1 MGFKT
6 ETQWLNKEFG
16 GNPPA
21 APSIGYLTSGTE
33 RTAVKDVNVYFI
45 DTSSAAQSIVLFDD
59 ESAAGAY
66 LMLVDHKGS
75 ANTNNITVKVPSGW
89 SCNGSSGGTVTI
101 STNGAIKHCWCDGAN
116 KNWIVR

>member
-45 DTSSAAQSIVLFDD
+45 DTSAAAQSIVLFDD

-66 LMLVDHKGS
+66 IQLVDNKGN
-75 ANTNNITVKVPSGW
+75 AATNNITVKVPTGW
-89 SCNGSSGGTVTI
+89 SLNGTLNATLTI
-101 STNGAIKHCWCDGAN
+101 ATTAVRHCWCDGAN
-116 KNWIVR
+116 KNWVIR

>member
-45 DTSSAAQSIVLFDD
+45 DTSAAAQSIVLFD
-59 ESAAGAY
+59 Y
-66 LMLVDHKGS
+66 LYHQ
-75 ANTNNITVKVPSGW
+75 NIYLHNSNVVLQILDLRIDYIY
-89 SCNGSSGGTVTI
+89 VL
-101 STNGAIKHCWCDGAN
+101 DLD
-116 KNWIVR
+116 